1 MQLFER
7 GDIERLLGVLAHRLA
22 DAGVTGTISIV
33 GGAAISLE
41 YLVERDATTDIDAIL
56 PQHPLV
62 STVIQEI
69 ADEEA
74 LNSDWVNDAVT
85 AYVPFET
92 SQMWRVIMTVESIS
106 IRIATAELLLAMK
119 LKADRGLR
127 DRGDIEG
134 LIRLMEIRD
143 ITEVHEI
150 YEKYHHQEVLS
161 DRTRLVVE
169 QLLQEY

>member
-1 MQLFER
+1 MYLLER
-7 GDIERLLGVLAHRLA
+7 ADIERLLRLLAIRLS
-22 DAGVTGTISIV
+22 DNGIRGTISLV

-41 YLVERDATTDIDAIL
+41 YLIERDATTDIDAIL

-62 STVIQEI
+62 SSIIQDI
-69 ADEEA
+69 AEEEA
-74 LNSDWVNDAVT
+74 LSPDWVNSAVT

-92 SQMWRVIMTVESIS
+92 SQMWKEIMTVGSIT

-127 DRGDIEG
+127 DRSDIEG
-134 LIRLMEIRD
+134 LIKLMKIRSVSEID
-143 ITEVHEI
+143 EI

-161 DRTRLVVE
+161 DRTKSVVRE
-169 QLLQEY
+169 MLSHL